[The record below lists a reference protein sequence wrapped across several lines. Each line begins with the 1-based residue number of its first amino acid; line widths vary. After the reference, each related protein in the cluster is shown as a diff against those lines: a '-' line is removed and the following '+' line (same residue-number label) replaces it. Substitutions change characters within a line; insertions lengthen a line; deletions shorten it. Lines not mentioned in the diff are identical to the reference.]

1 MGQNPSEPSGAT
13 LPTTAPRFDGPVY
26 DPALDDDRLR
36 RQLGRV
42 SNLMRD
48 GRWRTLY
55 EIAETTGD
63 PQTSISAQI
72 RHLRKPRFG
81 GYIAEKRR
89 RTTQGGTW
97 EYRLLAG
104 GYGARA

>member
-1 MGQNPSEPSGAT
+1 MGPAMSDPVSPSLFETS
-13 LPTTAPRFDGPVY
+13 PRFDGAVY

-42 SNLMRD
+42 WDLMRD

-55 EIAETTGD
+55 EIASSTGD
-63 PQTSISAQI
+63 PETSTSAQL

-81 GYIAEKRR
+81 AYAIEKRR
-89 RTTQGGTW
+89 RTALGGTW
-97 EYRLLAG
+97 EYRLVLDAERG
-104 GYGARA
+104 RR